1 MDHNSRHELN
11 PKLLAGSSLKFET
24 YQSGVTAYI
33 RDFNPLT
40 SVIARALRPSSQQSV
55 ESRWWTSRATKL
67 HILYSKHFCMRFWNM
82 SIFLFL
88 VEEKW
93 NNFMRWTMIMEEYF
107 YQFYP
112 TNNERQSIIIERSPL
127 SPFEEISFVKRW
139 NKLKNIMGKVITT
152 LFIEVPP

>member
-1 MDHNSRHELN
+1 
-11 PKLLAGSSLKFET
+11 
-24 YQSGVTAYI
+24 
-33 RDFNPLT
+33 
-40 SVIARALRPSSQQSV
+40 
-55 ESRWWTSRATKL
+55 
-67 HILYSKHFCMRFWNM
+67 
-82 SIFLFL
+82 
-88 VEEKW
+88 
-93 NNFMRWTMIMEEYF
+93 MEEYF